1 MKYTNKDIITIPFW
15 VNQKIW
21 CELNNKDE
29 LRKKYGFSKNDYLVG
44 SFQRDTEGYDLKS
57 PKLSKGP
64 DRFIEII
71 KKK

>member
-29 LRKKYGFSKNDYLVG
+29 LRKSMIFKKDYLVG
-44 SFQRDTEGYDLKS
+44 SFQRDTEGYDLKVQNF
-57 PKLSKGP
+57 LRDP

-71 KKK
+71 KK